1 MRTPSVDPKEWRRTV
16 VCGVETAGQLEVTH
30 AGLTGTHRALG
41 RLLPGAGAVVADQGA
56 VSEGL
61 PVVGHQDGV
70 GQAAVVRL
78 GRDQVDYNSC
88 GTSGPQWTCC
98 VQA

>member
-1 MRTPSVDPKEWRRTV
+1 M
-16 VCGVETAGQLEVTH
+16 CGVETAGQLEVTH

-41 RLLPGAGAVVADQGA
+41 LHLPGAGAVVADQGA

-88 GTSGPQWTCC
+88 GT
-98 VQA
+98 